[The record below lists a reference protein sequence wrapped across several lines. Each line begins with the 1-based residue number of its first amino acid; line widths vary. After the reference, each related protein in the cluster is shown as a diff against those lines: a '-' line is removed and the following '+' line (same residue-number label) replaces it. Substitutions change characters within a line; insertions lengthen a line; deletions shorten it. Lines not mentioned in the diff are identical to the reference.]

1 MRWAEWWPA
10 LVDLRLSIA
19 LFNGRIPE
27 ASGALVDYDKR
38 LASGQPINA
47 QRRQH
52 GRPPREP
59 AASTC

>member
-1 MRWAEWWPA
+1 MRWAECWPA

-38 LASGQPINA
+38 LASRPAYKRAA
-47 QRRQH
+47 QATW
-52 GRPPREP
+52 P
-59 AASTC
+59 AAT